1 MENPIERARAG
12 IASDSEASTPGATT
26 ASEPSMPALATNATG
41 TDGASA
47 KSTENAAAT
56 TEATPSMV
64 NTRRRPPAAS
74 RVAQIAPTAR
84 PSSPKIPIG
93 AVMKARSATS
103 RWNVCWYCS
112 EASELNPAMAA
123 ARNGSA

>member
-1 MENPIERARAG
+1 
-12 IASDSEASTPGATT
+12 
-26 ASEPSMPALATNATG
+26 
-41 TDGASA
+41 
-47 KSTENAAAT
+47 
-56 TEATPSMV
+56 MV
-64 NTRRRPPAAS
+64 NTRRMPPAAS

-112 EASELNPAMAA
+112 EASELKPAMAA